1 MAAQTESVAVAAAP
15 APVDVITAA
24 ETEVITAA
32 ETEVITAAETEAV
45 AAAAPPATV
54 AATEKK
60 VTTLAVPQRFQDLR
74 LAVKDGFVY
83 VQGRVD
89 GVLFCV
95 RTRADEVSDAVKERI
110 MTAFQAVEA
119 QLSKASEKA
128 RSAVVFVDTKAKA
141 GAVRVQ
147 VQALELRDLASNK
160 THEGFTYVKDA
171 AMRVPVPI
179 KVKEGAFYVQTKTA
193 SGVVYF
199 KDGCMRISSRVD
211 NSVVHIKASTVRSY
225 QAARNQAHGILATV
239 SASVQRRNAR
249 LQDGLVLVKGK
260 VDNVAVQVRSKAAA
274 GRAGV
279 EEALVRCKSAVD
291 ELRVTKAL
299 KNGATVVSSK
309 VNGVTIY
316 VKDGYVHIISKA
328 GDGAVYVKAKL
339 AETSEATRIK
349 VVETYVAAETTIQ
362 AVLKRIV
369 DRALATYQVT
379 RVSTLAVADRA
390 KAQAD
395 ALSERSKAFAN
406 EKPITASTASGA
418 ALGGTGG
425 GVAGLA
431 TGAVAGAAAGLPLA
445 LFTFGL
451 SIPVG
456 AVMGGSAGAA
466 VGATVG
472 TTAGAVGGGVVGYSY
487 EHRDQI
493 NAGLDS
499 AKVKAAA
506 CKDYVKETAVSS
518 RAALAA
524 RLRRSAAGA

>member
-1 MAAQTESVAVAAAP
+1 MAAQMTVAVTAAP
-15 APVDVITAA
+15 AAVVDEATNGQ
-24 ETEVITAA
+24 
-32 ETEVITAAETEAV
+32 TEAATSG
-45 AAAAPPATV
+45 AASSAV
-54 AATEKK
+54 GATEKQ
-60 VTTLAVPQRFQDLR
+60 VTMLAVPKRLQNLR
-74 LAVKDGFVY
+74 LAVNDGFVY

-89 GVLFCV
+89 GVLVIV
-95 RTRADEVSDAVKERI
+95 RMRADQVNEAVRERV
-110 MTAFQAVEA
+110 MTAFHAVEV
-119 QLSKASEKA
+119 QLSKASAKA
-128 RSAVVFVDTKAKA
+128 SSAVALVGTGVKA
-141 GAVRVQ
+141 GARKVQ
-147 VQALELRDLASNK
+147 VRFLELRDLASSK
-160 THEGFTYVKDA
+160 MLHGFMHVREA
-171 AMRVPVPI
+171 AMRVPVPV